1 MVLTNYRKE
10 HIMFQ
15 GIGTAIVTPFNEN
28 MEVDYGDLR
37 NLTQM
42 QVNAGTDSIVVLGT
56 TGESPT
62 ITTEERKQIVKTVV
76 DEVKGKIPVIV
87 GTGTNSAVDVVAN
100 NKMAEASGADGLL
113 IVTPYYNK
121 STQEGLYRSFK
132 FYADHTK
139 LPIILYNVPG
149 RTGVNFAIDTVL
161 RLAKE
166 CANIVGIKEAGGDI
180 SYVAELIAKKPKK
193 LKVYSGN
200 DDQALPLMA
209 LGGDGLISVAGNI
222 IPDKMVELTH
232 AILDGDYEKAQRTN
246 DRFNKLMNDL
256 FLEVNPIP
264 VKYAGAALKL
274 WDNSVRLPLVTMS
287 DKMPKY

>member
-1 MVLTNYRKE
+1 
-10 HIMFQ
+10 MFQ

-287 DKMPKY
+287 DKNAEMLTETMKALELL

>member
-1 MVLTNYRKE
+1 
-10 HIMFQ
+10 MFQ

-37 NLTQM
+37 NLTRM
-42 QVNAGTDSIVVLGT
+42 QVKANTDSIIVLGT

-62 ITTEERKQIVKTVV
+62 ITTEERKRIVKTVV
-76 DEVKGKIPVIV
+76 DEIKGKIPVIV
-87 GTGTNSAVDVVAN
+87 GTGTNSGLDVIAN

-121 STQEGLYRSFK
+121 STQEGLFRSFK
-132 FYADHTK
+132 FYADNTK
-139 LPIILYNVPG
+139 LPIILYNVPS
-149 RTGVNFAIDTVL
+149 RTGVNFTIDTVI

-166 CANIVGIKEAGGDI
+166 CENIVGIKEAGGDI
-180 SYVAELIAKKPKK
+180 SYVAELIARKPKNF
-193 LKVYSGN
+193 KVFSGN

-232 AILDGDYEKAQRTN
+232 AILEGDYAKAQAVN
-246 DRFNKLMNDL
+246 NRFNKLMNDL

-287 DKMPKY
+287 DKNAGLLNQTMKDLELI

>member
-1 MVLTNYRKE
+1 
-10 HIMFQ
+10 MFQ

-37 NLTQM
+37 NLTQL
-42 QVNAGTDSIVVLGT
+42 QVNAGTDAIIVLGT

-87 GTGTNSAVDVVAN
+87 GTGTNSAVDVIAN

-132 FYADHTK
+132 FYADNTK

-149 RTGVNFAIDTVL
+149 RTGVNFAINTVL
-161 RLAKE
+161 KLARE
-166 CANIVGIKEAGGDI
+166 CDNIVGIKEAGGNI
-180 SYVAELIAKKPKK
+180 SYVAELIARKPKK

-209 LGGDGLISVAGNI
+209 LGGDGVISVAGNI
-222 IPDKMVELTH
+222 IPGKMVELSH
-232 AILDGDYEKAQRTN
+232 AILDGDYEKAQKIN
-246 DRFNKLMNDL
+246 IRFNKLMNDL

-264 VKYAGAALKL
+264 VKYAGVLLKL
-274 WDNSVRLPLVTMS
+274 WDNSLRLPLVTMS
-287 DKMPKY
+287 DEKAEILTQTMKDLELI